1 MKRSIVLALVGLILM
16 APEALGAPGEVKAV
30 SVVPGAGRAFV
41 VIDVTGSVSVQDFT
55 LDNPAR
61 LVIDVMGATLEMPNI
76 AYDGR
81 NRGGIV
87 NIRSA
92 QFRSDVVRIVLELE
106 SLKGYE
112 LEYADNAIRI
122 SIGADR
128 KFSAWSSVTPAD
140 RVAAEELY
148 ASVTPPPPAFASQQP
163 VVTASYDSAS
173 IAEVMEGFAELS
185 GRTIVLGREVDGF
198 VTARIRNQ
206 PWDVAFQAILDAQ
219 GLMADEDEYGIIRV
233 DTRAALAA
241 RDSIE
246 PVNTKILRVNY
257 AKATSLLQV
266 LDGAKSDRGTVVAD
280 TATNSLVITDVP
292 RRMEQMEDL
301 VGGLDIPTPQVS
313 IQAKIIVVSRTD
325 VLDLGI
331 QYDWAD
337 DWFNSHAPGDPFQET
352 FFNTVIERPDPST
365 GQDIDGDGIADAY
378 EPYDPR
384 EVPAVVD
391 LGGDVIAGVANA
403 DAELP
408 STALDVLFS
417 VAIGRFSL
425 TAWLQALQEVQLADE
440 QAEPVVTTSDNQQA
454 EILVGDRTPIRVVD
468 VGAQSAA
475 AASIQL
481 VESGI
486 RLLVTPHVTANRQ
499 VLLDILTE
507 ASSFEQV
514 STDAGFNLTTRRAS
528 SQVLVNDGQTAVIG
542 GLTRTQVTLSKSGIP
557 FLVDLPII
565 GNLFGVTRQREERND
580 LLILVTPHIVELPDV
595 SGN

>member
-1 MKRSIVLALVGLILM
+1 MKRSIVLALVGLVLM

-55 LDNPAR
+55 LANPAR

-81 NRGGIV
+81 NRGGIL

-106 SLKGYE
+106 SLKDYE

-140 RVAAEELY
+140 RAAAEELY
-148 ASVTPPPPAFASQQP
+148 ASATPPPSFVSQQP

-173 IAEVMEGFAELS
+173 IAEVMEGFATLS
-185 GRTIVLGREVDGF
+185 GRTIVLGREVDGY

-219 GLMADEDEYGIIRV
+219 GLMADENEYGIIRV

-246 PVNTKILRVNY
+246 PVNTRILRVNY
-257 AKATSLLQV
+257 AKAGSLLPV
-266 LDGAKSDRGTVVAD
+266 LEGAKSDRGTVVAD

-292 RRMEQMEDL
+292 RRLEQMEAL
-301 VGGLDIPTPQVS
+301 VGGLDIATPQVS
-313 IQAKIIVVSRTD
+313 IQAKIIVVNRTD

-331 QYDWAD
+331 QYDWGD
-337 DWFNSHAPGDPFQET
+337 DDSPGGFQEA
-352 FFNTVIERPDPST
+352 FFNTVLERPDPSK
-365 GQDIDGDGIADAY
+365 GQDSDGDGINDVF
-378 EPYDPR
+378 EPYDAR
-384 EVPAVVD
+384 EVPAVVN
-391 LGGDVIAGVANA
+391 LGGDVVAGVANA
-403 DAELP
+403 DNELP
-408 STALDVLFS
+408 ATALDVLFS
-417 VAIGRFSL
+417 VAIGRFSF
-425 TAWLQALQEVQLADE
+425 TSWIQALQEVQLADE

-499 VLLDILTE
+499 VMLDILTE

-557 FLVDLPII
+557 FLVELPII
-565 GNLFGVTRQREERND
+565 GNLFGVRRQREERND
-580 LLILVTPHIVELPDV
+580 LLILVTPHIVEIPDV